1 MSDEDTEKTEEAT
14 ERKLEQSRKEGQV
27 ASSKELQSAM
37 VLLVGGFCALTAV
50 PWVGESIVNLFRD
63 MLARGATGEFTSR
76 DVPRMI
82 GEVLMAVG
90 PAVMLVLVPTTLTA
104 LVTGMAATGGNVTTE
119 VLDLKWDR
127 LDVTKNFAQSFMS
140 RQPWVQLV
148 KGLAVTFVIAWAV
161 YGAVVRHLDALP
173 LTATWSTGGQA
184 GFLRAVAVDVLKRAV
199 PAALAIGALDYLYQ
213 RWDLSQKLM
222 MSRHEVKQ
230 ENKEQDGDPHIKAK
244 RRQRARQLAFGNQ
257 LREVPRA
264 DVVVTNPTHYAVALR
279 YRKEENAAPVVL
291 ARGVDALA
299 LRIRAEAA
307 KHDIPTIENRPLARA
322 LYAASKSGRP
332 IPPDFFG
339 PVAQVLAVVYRRR
352 KPSAGTGPKPTV
364 KPGRQGLKPR

>member
-27 ASSKELQSAM
+27 PSSKELQGAT

-50 PWVGESIVNLFRD
+50 PWVAESIVNLFRD
-63 MLARGATGEFTSR
+63 MLARGATGEFSSR
-76 DVPRMI
+76 DVPRMV

-90 PAVMLVLVPTTLTA
+90 PAVLLVLVPATLTA

-119 VLDLKWDR
+119 VLDVKWER
-127 LDVTKNFAQSFMS
+127 LDVSKNFSQQFLS
-140 RQPWVQLV
+140 RQPSVQLL

-161 YGAVVRHLDALP
+161 YGVIVRHLDALP
-173 LTATWSTGGQA
+173 LTSTWGIGSQA
-184 GFLRAVAVDVLKRAV
+184 GFLRAITIDVLKRAV

-213 RWDLSQKLM
+213 RWDQSEKLM

-244 RRQRARQLAFGNQ
+244 RKARARQLAFGNQ

-352 KPSAGTGPKPTV
+352 KPSAGAGPKPAV
-364 KPGRQGLKPR
+364 KPGRQGLKAP

>member
-1 MSDEDTEKTEEAT
+1 MSDQDTEKSEEAT
-14 ERKLEQSRKEGQV
+14 ERKLEQARKEGQV

-37 VLLVGGFCALTAV
+37 VLLVGGFCVLTAV
-50 PWVGESIVNLFRD
+50 PWVGESVVNLFRD
-63 MLARGATGEFTSR
+63 MLARAATGEFTSR
-76 DVPRMI
+76 DIPRMVS
-82 GEVLMAVG
+82 EVLMAVG
-90 PAVMLVLVPTTLTA
+90 PAVLLVLVPTTLTA
-104 LVTGMAATGGNVTTE
+104 LATGMAGTGGNVTTE

-127 LDVTKNFAQSFMS
+127 LDPTTNFSQQFLS
-140 RQPWVQLV
+140 RQPWVQLA
-148 KGLAVTFVIAWAV
+148 KGLAITVVIAWAA
-161 YGAVVRHLDALP
+161 YSAVLRHLDALP
-173 LTATWSTGGQA
+173 LTATWPVGGQA
-184 GFLRAVAVDVLKRAV
+184 GFLRAVTVDVMKRAV
-199 PAALAIGALDYLYQ
+199 PAALAVGALDYLYQ

-222 MSRHEVKQ
+222 MSRQEVKQ
-230 ENKEQDGDPHIKAK
+230 ENKDQDGDPLIRAK

-352 KPSAGTGPKPTV
+352 KPSAGAGPKPTV
-364 KPGRQGLKPR
+364 KPGRQGLRAR